1 MEHLSSCPICGCPDS
16 TPAHTCTDHTVT
28 GARFTIQQC
37 LGCGLYFTN
46 PRPAGNKIGDYY
58 LSENYISHA
67 AKARTL
73 RDHLYHWVRRRA
85 IKGKHNLIRSHVE
98 HGRLLDIGCG
108 TGSFLAYMKEVG
120 YDVQGVEVSTAARQV
135 AQEKQITVVEELGKI
150 PETDRFDVITLWHV
164 LEHVPDPLQTMK
176 EVFLRCAPGGLLVV
190 AVPDRSSWDSSH
202 YGADWAAWDVPRHLF
217 HFRGQDV
224 QRLFKTTGF
233 TPLETRKMWFDAPYV
248 AMLSEQHRGAGPIAS
263 LVKGAAIG
271 LWSNGVAWA
280 NGRPTSSSL
289 YLAQK
294 TK

>member
-1 MEHLSSCPICGCPDS
+1 
-16 TPAHTCTDHTVT
+16 
-28 GARFTIQQC
+28 
-37 LGCGLYFTN
+37 
-46 PRPAGNKIGDYY
+46 
-58 LSENYISHA
+58 
-67 AKARTL
+67 
-73 RDHLYHWVRRRA
+73 
-85 IKGKHNLIRSHVE
+85 
-98 HGRLLDIGCG
+98 
-108 TGSFLAYMKEVG
+108 MKEVG

-150 PETDRFDVITLWHV
+150 PETDRFDIITLWHV